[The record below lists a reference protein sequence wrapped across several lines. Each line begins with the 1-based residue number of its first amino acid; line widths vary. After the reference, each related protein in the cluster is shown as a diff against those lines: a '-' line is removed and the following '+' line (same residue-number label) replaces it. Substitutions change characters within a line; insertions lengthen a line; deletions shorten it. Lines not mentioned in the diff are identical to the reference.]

1 MKSRTGH
8 RRAWIAA
15 VALAAGVGGAGSPA
29 LTQPRGDGPAARER
43 TAVEMCARE
52 LRNRENARGVR
63 VDRTI
68 RSDCRNDRVSW
79 DGYMSIR
86 RDGPDLSRRVA
97 CVVDFAGKNRIVSFD
112 VSGGGGSGGGS
123 SGGDRVTRACS
134 NEAERAGY
142 DVAGVA
148 GAKDVEDWGRLV
160 VLRVGGRREL
170 LCLYRNGARLYR
182 PA

>member
-1 MKSRTGH
+1 MKPRTG
-8 RRAWIAA
+8 RRLAWIAA
-15 VALAAGVGGAGSPA
+15 VALAAGVGGAGLPA
-29 LTQPRGDGPAARER
+29 LAQPRGDGPAARER

-68 RSDCRNDRVSW
+68 RSDYRNDRVSW

-97 CVVDFAGKNRIVSFD
+97 CVVDFAGNNRIVSFD
-112 VSGGGGSGGGS
+112 ASGGGGGGSG
-123 SGGDRVTRACS
+123 SGGDRVTRACA

-142 DVAGVA
+142 DVASVA

>member
-1 MKSRTGH
+1 MKPSTGR
-8 RRAWIAA
+8 RRARIAA
-15 VALAAGVGGAGSPA
+15 VALAAGVGGAGSTA
-29 LTQPRGDGPAARER
+29 LAQPRGDGPAARER
-43 TAVEMCARE
+43 TTVEMCARE

-68 RSDCRNDRVSW
+68 RSDYRNDRVSW

-112 VSGGGGSGGGS
+112 ASGGGGGG
-123 SGGDRVTRACS
+123 SGGDRVTRACWE
-134 NEAERAGY
+134 EAERAGY
-142 DVAGVA
+142 DVADAA
-148 GAKDVEDWGRLV
+148 GSKDVDSWGQLV

-170 LCLYRNGARLYR
+170 LCLYRNGAKLYR

>member
-1 MKSRTGH
+1 MKPSTGR
-8 RRAWIAA
+8 RRARIAA
-15 VALAAGVGGAGSPA
+15 VALAAGVGGAGSTA
-29 LTQPRGDGPAARER
+29 LAQPRGDGPAARER
-43 TAVEMCARE
+43 TTVEMCARE

-68 RSDCRNDRVSW
+68 RSDYRNDRVSW

-86 RDGPDLSRRVA
+86 RYGPDLSRRVA
-97 CVVDFAGKNRIVSFD
+97 YVVDFAGKNRIVSFD
-112 VSGGGGSGGGS
+112 ASGGGGGGGG

-148 GAKDVEDWGRLV
+148 GSKDVEDWGRLV